1 MTAAGSGFALV
12 ADADDEAR
20 TLVCD
25 LLLQAGFA
33 IRELCKGEDVLSAAA
48 EVRPVLVVL
57 DVCLNGLNGY
67 EVCHQLRALYG
78 NSVAIVFVSGERT
91 EAVDR
96 VAGLLLGADDYIVKP
111 FDSAEL
117 IARVRRLTSRM
128 HMPPEP
134 ARSNRALESLT
145 ERERQ
150 VLTLLSKGYR
160 PTDIAAEFF
169 ISRKTVA
176 THIQRVIKKLG
187 VHDRTQA
194 VALALNGDAGTRVAA
209 KPSRADYAE
218 RHQCGTSSG
227 NR

>member
-1 MTAAGSGFALV
+1 M
-12 ADADDEAR
+12 
-20 TLVCD
+20 CD
-25 LLLQAGFA
+25 LLMQAGYA
-33 IRELCKGEDVLSAAA
+33 IRELRMGEDVLSAAA

-57 DVCLNGLNGY
+57 DVSVNGLNGY
-67 EVCHQLRALYG
+67 EVCRQLRALYG

-117 IARVRRLTSRM
+117 IARVRRLTSRVHM
-128 HMPPEP
+128 HPVP
-134 ARSNRALESLT
+134 ARSNQALESLT
-145 ERERQ
+145 EREGE
-150 VLTLLSKGYR
+150 VLTLLARGYR
-160 PTDIAAEFF
+160 PADIADELF

-194 VALALNGDAGTRVAA
+194 VALALNGTAGERLAQS
-209 KPSRADYAE
+209 PSPGPEHAF
-218 RHQCGTSSG
+218 
-227 NR
+227 